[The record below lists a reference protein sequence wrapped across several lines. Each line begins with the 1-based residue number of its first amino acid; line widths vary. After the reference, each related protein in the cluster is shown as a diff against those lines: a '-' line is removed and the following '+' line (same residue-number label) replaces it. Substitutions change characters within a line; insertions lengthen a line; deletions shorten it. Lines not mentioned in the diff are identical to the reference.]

1 MVIHPKSAGTY
12 ALTFRI
18 IIILMGQIINN
29 IKQNNIN
36 IVSSSITTSSLT
48 FRHIEM
54 KVPVVDERST
64 YAVMSGI

>member
-18 IIILMGQIINN
+18 ILMGQITNN